1 MHLLSLV
8 DVKTA
13 GLANGSRVNFY
24 GFAGS
29 QPIELGGYFHPPDYM
44 LVTCPDLDITLPGL
58 PRSVLPIQAKT
69 FTYRS
74 GKRKATF
81 YQFPVTMAYAI
92 TDYKCQ
98 SLTFEQVVVDLKH
111 PPTGFAAAASAYV
124 QLSRCRTIDRL
135 SIIRPFD
142 PSELTTNLSRELS
155 NELKWEEK
163 MDLNTCERYDS
174 LISTHLAP
182 LSD

>member
-1 MHLLSLV
+1 MQ
-8 DVKTA
+8 TT

-98 SLTFEQVVVDLKH
+98 SLTFDQVVVDLKC
-111 PPTGFAAAASAYV
+111 PSTGFAPAASAYV
-124 QLSRCRTIDRL
+124 QLSRCRALDRL
-135 SIIRPFD
+135 SILRPFD
-142 PSELTTNLSRELS
+142 PSELTTKLSRELS
-155 NELKWEEK
+155 DELKWEEE
-163 MDLNTCERYDS
+163 MDLKTREKYDP
-174 LISTHLAP
+174 LISARLAP
-182 LSD
+182 LSDGSPAVT